1 MSYSVNSFILNDNF
15 LILGDK
21 YTVSSGVGIDTGFD
35 GCVRNLKI
43 GNHHSKEIDFSKG
56 RKISKATFLAFNLQ
70 KDEKIPTSVQRVYDN
85 LVY

>member
-1 MSYSVNSFILNDNF
+1 MG

-56 RKISKATFLAFNLQ
+56 WKISKATFLAVNVQ
-70 KDEKIPTSVQRVYDN
+70 KKKERKNRPTLVQS
-85 LVY
+85 L

>member
-1 MSYSVNSFILNDNF
+1 MNSFIINDNLF
-15 LILGDK
+15 ILGEK
-21 YTVSSGVGIDTGFD
+21 YTVSSGVGLDTGFD

-56 RKISKATFLAFNLQ
+56 RKISKATFLAFNVQ
-70 KDEKIPTSVQRVYDN
+70 KDKKIPTSVQRVYNN

>member
-1 MSYSVNSFILNDNF
+1 MNSFILNDNF

-56 RKISKATFLAFNLQ
+56 WKISKATFLAVNP
-70 KDEKIPTSVQRVYDN
+70 KGCGGGGG
-85 LVY
+85 

>member
-1 MSYSVNSFILNDNF
+1 MNSFILNDNF

-56 RKISKATFLAFNLQ
+56 WKISKATFLAVNVQ
-70 KDEKIPTSVQRVYDN
+70 KK
-85 LVY
+85 